1 MWFYLRLMFQM
12 LREAVGQH
20 HVGGMLHDRVFWR
33 RVATPVEMDLTAIP
47 VQEKIL
53 ADPEFTLVQPTLK
66 EVRAGRWRYAT
77 ASRGI
82 KAEHYLQQGR
92 RNFAIAHGNLIVA
105 DIWCEPPCTETRRVR
120 HPDLKL
126 FGFDCHPGETYA
138 FDAFIDPTYRGHNL
152 AAPLQR
158 FLQQTLK
165 REGCTKVYGNY
176 YDDNIPAMWMH
187 RMLRFKELPKRQ
199 VSRFF
204 FWVQSTALS
213 PGVKPAPR
221 AIGKR

>member
-12 LREAVGQH
+12 LREAVSQH
-20 HVGGMLHDRVFWR
+20 HVGGMLRDRVFWR

-53 ADPEFTLVQPTLK
+53 ADPEFTLVQPTLE

-138 FDAFIDPTYRGHNL
+138 FDAFIDPAYRGHNL

-204 FWVQSTALS
+204 FLVQSTALG

-221 AIGKR
+221 AMGKR